1 MTAAAGAVATHWLED
16 GPLRLGAIP
25 RGGRLTWLSVDGGP
39 NLLWANPPEAQARLA
54 AAGQWRNPGGDKFWP
69 SQQCQWPF
77 IHGSMEIPAIGSDD
91 ADWEIAATGGE
102 LRFRGPFVPALGAR
116 LERRARLDG
125 AARALT
131 VVNAIAREEASPF
144 PVHCWNVTQI
154 PVPARLGLAL
164 APYPGQPA
172 HRVFPQMPLRGWRRL
187 AGQGLT
193 LEQMRERFQAMRE
206 AARAEL
212 AASLTAATDGRSL
225 VCEPGALTG
234 NHKLGAF
241 GTAVWAEAAGL
252 RLRQEVKLETGAC
265 YPDGA
270 NLELFLGIG
279 REEGPYCELECL
291 SPNVHLRPGER
302 LEQTVVTTIERTA

>member
-1 MTAAAGAVATHWLED
+1 MTAGAVATHWLED
-16 GPLRLGAIP
+16 GPLRLGASP
-25 RGGRLTWLSVDGGP
+25 RGGRLTWLSVDGGA

-54 AAGQWRNPGGDKFWP
+54 AAGQWPNPGGDKFWP
-69 SQQCQWPF
+69 SQQCQWPVS
-77 IHGSMEIPAIGSDD
+77 HGDMEITALGSDGQ
-91 ADWEIAATGGE
+91 DWEVSVAGGE
-102 LRFRGPFVPALGAR
+102 LTMRSPFQPALGAR

-125 AARALT
+125 AARALV
-131 VVNAIAREEASPF
+131 VVNAIAREEPNPF

-164 APYPGQPA
+164 APYPGQPS
-172 HRVFPQMPLRGWRRL
+172 HRVFPQMLKRGWRRL

-193 LEQMRERFQAMRE
+193 PEQMRARFQALRE
-206 AARAEL
+206 EARAEI
-212 AASLTAATDGRSL
+212 AASLTLAPDGRSL
-225 VCEPGALTG
+225 VCDPGALTDC
-234 NHKLGAF
+234 HKLGAF
-241 GTAVWAEAAGL
+241 GTAVWAEGAGL

-270 NLELFLGIG
+270 NLELFLGIA